1 MDQPK
6 VYEFAKEIGLE
17 TLALMDKIRGW
28 GLPVKSHMA
37 ALTSEMVQE
46 IQSRLAEEKS
56 GSKKK
61 TKKKKATTKK
71 ATAKKTT
78 TSKKT
83 TKKKVTAKKA
93 TTKKATA
100 KKTGTK
106 KTTTSKKTTKKK
118 VTAKK
123 ATTKKTA
130 TKKATAKKT
139 TTSKKTTKKKV
150 TAKKAT
156 TKKTRASQQ
165 AAVEE
170 APKKT
175 KVIRRRK
182 GTTLPAETSPPPVTA
197 DSSALSPREST
208 PQVTAPITEEVSSP
222 QTGQTPVDKPT
233 PSARKREV
241 KMTEGGPI
249 SGVKSERPR
258 RNIVGRIDLAQRK
271 DKDGPG
277 GRPQKTSTRNIR
289 TGFVAANQPM
299 DPPSPE
305 EMDRFGNR
313 KDKDRRKRVV
323 HVSGPSKKDQEQ
335 APPSFVSSDF
345 RKREVVF
352 QPKKKKIATN
362 PGEMKKTEITVPA
375 AHKRVVKV
383 HGHMKVGDL
392 ADELGLK
399 TPLLIKALMKNGVMA
414 QVNTV
419 LDFDTISLMVP
430 EFNYEAENV
439 LKTDTELLEMAA
451 FGDLEAEPIPRPP
464 VVTVMG
470 HVDHGKT
477 TLLDTIRNARV
488 VDGEAGGITQHVGA
502 YRVKTAIGECTFIDT
517 PGHEAFTAMRARG
530 ASSTD
535 IVILVVSADDGVMPQ
550 TIEAI
555 SHSKAAQVPMIVA
568 MNKMD
573 KEGANP
579 DRIKQQL
586 AEHELVPE
594 DWGGETIC
602 VPVSAL
608 KGDGV
613 DELLEQVSLMAEV
626 LELKGNPKRS
636 ATGIV
641 VESRVE
647 TGKGTVATL
656 LVQDGTLKKGQ
667 DVVVGAIPYRVRQLF
682 NEAGQ
687 AINEAGPSHPVEVIG
702 LSEPPLAGDPFDACG
717 DEKTAE
723 RIAFQRAQ
731 ERQAEKNASQQAPT
745 NLEDLFSQ
753 VKAGDLKQ
761 LPVVLKTDVAG
772 TGEAIRG
779 MFEKIST
786 DEVKIK
792 VIHHGVGGI
801 SASDVLLASTAGGL
815 IIGFNTRPDGGA
827 RAASKE
833 RGVEIKTH
841 SVVYKLID
849 EMKSAM
855 AGLLDP
861 DLVEKAVGRAEVR
874 DTFVVPKVGTIA
886 GSFVVD
892 GKISRTSLLRLVR
905 DGKVIYTGKVGSL
918 RRFKDDTKEVAQG
931 YECGIGIENFNDIKV
946 GDEIEAY
953 IEEEVAR
960 EL

>member
-1 MDQPK
+1 LDQPK
-6 VYEFAKEIGLE
+6 VYEFAKEIGIE
-17 TLALMDKIRGW
+17 TLTLMDKIRKW
-28 GLPVKSHMA
+28 DLPIKSHMA
-37 ALTSEMVQE
+37 ELSPEVIDQIRTK
-46 IQSRLAEEKS
+46 LDEES
-56 GSKKK
+56 GSSKKK
-61 TKKKKATTKK
+61 AKKKTATKKKATKKAATKKTATKK
-71 ATAKKTT
+71 AATKKKATKKA

-83 TKKKVTAKKA
+83 TKKKAA
-93 TTKKATA
+93 TT
-100 KKTGTK
+100 
-106 KTTTSKKTTKKK
+106 
-118 VTAKK
+118 
-123 ATTKKTA
+123 
-130 TKKATAKKT
+130 
-139 TTSKKTTKKKV
+139 
-150 TAKKAT
+150 
-156 TKKTRASQQ
+156 
-165 AAVEE
+165 
-170 APKKT
+170 
-175 KVIRRRK
+175 VIRRK
-182 GTTLPAETSPPPVTA
+182 KASEVAEEALKVA
-197 DSSALSPREST
+197 SAEASE
-208 PQVTAPITEEVSSP
+208 VTAPVEAPAPATP
-222 QTGQTPVDKPT
+222 QESIPT
-233 PSARKREV
+233 PPMAAAPAAEAVLTDDKAAAPSTARKREV
-241 KMTEGGPI
+241 KMTEGGPV

-258 RNIVGRIDLAQRK
+258 RNIVGKMDLSKVENKSQ
-271 DKDGPG
+271 G
-277 GRPQKTSTRNIR
+277 GNRPQKTSTRNIR
-289 TGFVAANQPM
+289 PGFVAANQPM
-299 DPPSPE
+299 EPSIVDDS
-305 EMDRFGNR
+305 DRFGGR
-313 KDKDRRKRVV
+313 KDKDKRKRMVAV
-323 HVSGPSKKDQEQ
+323 PGPSKKDQEQ

-345 RKREVVF
+345 KKREVVF

-362 PGEMKKTEITVPA
+362 LAEMKQTLITTPA
-375 AHKRVVKV
+375 AHKRVVRV
-383 HGHMKVGDL
+383 HGTMKVSDL
-392 ADELGLK
+392 ANEMG
-399 TPLLIKALMKNGVMA
+399 IKAPQLVKALIKNGVMGNM
-414 QVNTV
+414 NTE
-419 LDFDTISLMVP
+419 LDFDTISLIVS
-430 EFNYEAENV
+430 EFNYEAENI
-439 LKTDTELLEMAA
+439 LKSDDELIEAAA
-451 FGDLEAEPIPRPP
+451 FGDLDAEKVQRSPI
-464 VVTVMG
+464 VTVMG

-488 VDGEAGGITQHVGA
+488 VEGEAGGITQHVGA
-502 YRVKTAIGECTFIDT
+502 YRVKTKIGECTFIDT

-555 SHSKAAQVPMIVA
+555 SHSKAAGVPIIVA

-573 KEGANP
+573 KAGANP
-579 DRIKQQL
+579 DKIKQQL

-594 DWGGETIC
+594 DWGGDTMC

-608 KGDGV
+608 KGDGI
-613 DELLEQVSLMAEV
+613 DELLEQVSLLAEV

-647 TGKGTVATL
+647 VGKGNVATL

-682 NEAGQ
+682 DEAGNR
-687 AINEAGPSHPVEVIG
+687 IEEAGPSHPVEVIG
-702 LSEPPLAGDPFDACG
+702 LPDSPLAGDPFDACK

-723 RIAFQRAQ
+723 RIANQRAE
-731 ERQAEKNASQQAPT
+731 ERKAEKMAAQAAPT
-745 NLEDLFSQ
+745 NLEDLFSK
-753 VKAGDLKQ
+753 VKAGDLKE

-779 MFEKIST
+779 MFDKIST

-815 IIGFNTRPDGGA
+815 IIGFNTRPDNAA

-841 SVVYKLID
+841 SIVYKLMD
-849 EMKSAM
+849 EMKLAM

-861 DLVEKAVGRAEVR
+861 DLVEKAMGRAEVR
-874 DTFVVPKVGTIA
+874 DTFSVPKIGTIA

-892 GKISRTSLLRLVR
+892 GKITRNSLLRLVR
-905 DGKVIYTGKVGSL
+905 DGTVIYTGKISSL
-918 RRFKDDTKEVAQG
+918 KRFKDDAKEVAQG